1 MAPVIDYFKNYNN
14 NFDTLVAVTAQHRQ
28 MLDQVLNIFDI
39 VPDFDFD
46 LMSANQ
52 TLSSITSKIVDCG
65 NNLLDEI
72 NPSMVFVQGDTT
84 TTFATSLSAFYK
96 KIPVCHLEA
105 GLRTR
110 NKYSPFPEEMNRRMT
125 SLIASYHFAP
135 TVESKNNLV
144 NEGIDENKILITGN
158 TVIDALKAINSK
170 LDKYTSEYTQAF
182 KKQYGI
188 NLNNNNV
195 KNILVTCHRR
205 ESFGKGFENICEAI
219 KTVAKN
225 KDIQFIFP
233 VHLNPLVQEPV
244 NRILRDIVNVHLIPP
259 QEYIPFVF
267 LMKNSNIILTDSGG
281 IQEEA
286 PSFGKPVLVLRDNTE
301 RPEGVIAGVAK
312 LIGINRENIISKL
325 EELINSNIE
334 YNKMVNSVNPYGDG
348 LASKRIFEFI
358 SQNFADREN

>member
-14 NFDTLVAVTAQHRQ
+14 DFDTIVAVTAQHRQ
-28 MLDQVLNIFDI
+28 MLDQVLNIFNI
-39 VPDFDFD
+39 VPDFDFN
-46 LMSANQ
+46 LMSNNQ
-52 TLSSITSKIVDCG
+52 TLSSITSKIVDCVS
-65 NNLLDEI
+65 NLLDEI

-84 TTFATSLSAFYK
+84 TTFASSLSAFYK

-105 GLRTR
+105 GLRTQ

-135 TVESKNNLV
+135 TVESKDNLV

-158 TVIDALKAINSK
+158 TVIDALNAMNSK
-170 LDKYTSEYTQAF
+170 LDKYTSEYAHKF

-188 NLNNNNV
+188 YLNNNV

-205 ESFGKGFENICEAI
+205 ESFGKGFESICEAI
-219 KTVAKN
+219 KIVAEN

-259 QEYIPFVF
+259 QDYIPFVF
-267 LMKNSNIILTDSGG
+267 LMKNSHIILTDSGG

-301 RPEGVIAGVAK
+301 RPEGVTTGVAK
-312 LIGINRENIISKL
+312 LIGIKKENIISQL
-325 EELINSNIE
+325 EELINSNNE
-334 YNKMVNSVNPYGDG
+334 YSKMANSANPYGDG
-348 LASKRIFEFI
+348 LASERIFNFI
-358 SQNFADREN
+358 SQNFT